1 MDEIDVDRLREDLEE
16 YFGTAMFNGNPQ
28 AMIELEEVKSASTQE
43 LILIALNYGFD
54 INYYIVWKEK
64 YLWHNYINK

>member
-1 MDEIDVDRLREDLEE
+1 MDEIDVDRLRKYLEE
-16 YFGTAMFNGNPQ
+16 YFGTAVFNGNPQ

-54 INYYIVWKEK
+54 INDYIV
-64 YLWHNYINK
+64 

>member
-1 MDEIDVDRLREDLEE
+1 MDEIDVDRLREDLED

-54 INYYIVWKEK
+54 INYYIV
-64 YLWHNYINK
+64 

>member
-1 MDEIDVDRLREDLEE
+1 MSQVNVDKLREDLED

-54 INYYIVWKEK
+54 INDYIVWK
-64 YLWHNYINK
+64 NVA

>member
-1 MDEIDVDRLREDLEE
+1 MDEFDVDRLREDLED

-43 LILIALNYGFD
+43 LILIALNYGFN
-54 INYYIVWKEK
+54 INDYIG
-64 YLWHNYINK
+64 

>member
-1 MDEIDVDRLREDLEE
+1 MDEIDVDRLREELED
-16 YFGTAMFNGNPQ
+16 YLGTAMFNGNPQ

-54 INYYIVWKEK
+54 INDYIV
-64 YLWHNYINK
+64 

>member
-1 MDEIDVDRLREDLEE
+1 MDEFDVDRLREDLED

-28 AMIELEEVKSASTQE
+28 AMIELEEVKSASTQD

-54 INYYIVWKEK
+54 INDYIV
-64 YLWHNYINK
+64 

>member
-16 YFGTAMFNGNPQ
+16 YFGTTMFNGNPQ

-54 INYYIVWKEK
+54 INDYIV
-64 YLWHNYINK
+64 